1 MKNRTDNLTIGS
13 VAPEFTL
20 AAANREGQFSL
31 RELISRGAL
40 VIEFT
45 RGTW

>member
-13 VAPEFTL
+13 LAPAFTL
-20 AAANREGQFSL
+20 TAANREEKFSL
-31 RELISRGAL
+31 RELTSHGAL